1 MKIGLIL
8 CDDKTLHEKL
18 INRAANKKNYYPEDI
33 ALEIIHADE
42 CKFY

>member
-1 MKIGLIL
+1 MKIGLIF

-18 INRAANKKNYYPEDI
+18 INRAANKKISDPKDI
-33 ALEIIHADE
+33 ALGIIHADE